1 MGDAWYAWGV
11 QTKKQGEI
19 ETIQVSRG
27 GGIKDSSMQRWVWYL
42 PGSLPCWQTGNQSK
56 QNIPVY
62 SSVILCFSMVWVMP
76 SYSWVCCPWF
86 INDISMFIAV
96 YAAIHDPFV
105 MAFHTDLFCG
115 LGLAVFCGLG
125 LGNFLWVHQQS
136 GEFPFAAGLIALLMH
151 CLGKLLKPFLER
163 KHKVHS
169 KYTKYITHLPVLVC
183 FDWVQ
188 MCFPNWNC
196 GTGISRVGCPAD
208 IYPNLSWGCLVSW
221 HGRICK
227 PHQQG
232 SSPFGRS

>member
-1 MGDAWYAWGV
+1 MLTDRFASGIAMPFGLWRFGCHWV
-11 QTKKQGEI
+11 L
-19 ETIQVSRG
+19 SRVFLRFSI
-27 GGIKDSSMQRWVWYL
+27 IKLSEAL
-42 PGSLPCWQTGNQSK
+42 HPKPSL
-56 QNIPVY
+56 
-62 SSVILCFSMVWVMP
+62 
-76 SYSWVCCPWF
+76 
-86 INDISMFIAV
+86 AV
-96 YAAIHDPFV
+96 
-105 MAFHTDLFCG
+105 FCG